1 MGISRISAMFAAVAL
16 VAVGCGG
23 GGLSANAGA
32 DFSISVGE
40 SPAFDGCRSE
50 GDIDNYQWTIVKAPS
65 IMEGD
70 AGKVIRDIELSCSFT
85 LEAAMEVQEI
95 GTWVVELTVSDAA
108 GATSTDSV
116 DIEVGP

>member
-1 MGISRISAMFAAVAL
+1 
-16 VAVGCGG
+16 
-23 GGLSANAGA
+23 
-32 DFSISVGE
+32 
-40 SPAFDGCRSE
+40 
-50 GDIDNYQWTIVKAPS
+50 
-65 IMEGD
+65 MEGD